1 MRLPTCCYHYV
12 KLYYL
17 YGIYLGK
24 TIFSIEIFQKGLD
37 KLAEICYNEVKSIFY
52 EVIVMDL
59 SSLFKK
65 TQYFNKKIE
74 PSCSYCQF
82 GKRTKDGGKILCEKQ
97 GLMEETASCPKF
109 TYSPLKR
116 IPVKQLEIEGAVAD
130 EEMYVEVKE
139 ENAAAPE
146 AKNKAEAEAAAKAQ
160 AEADAAAKAQ
170 AEAEAAA
177 RAQAEAEAAA
187 RAQAEAEAAAQAQAE
202 AEAAARAQAEAEAAA
217 QAEEAAR
224 AAEEALNYTAPS
236 VPDDLAELLRAAEAD
251 AQSGLNA
258 AESAPTAPP
267 VEDVPPA
274 PMPSFPSADDL
285 LKDSMHQN

>member
-1 MRLPTCCYHYV
+1 
-12 KLYYL
+12 
-17 YGIYLGK
+17 
-24 TIFSIEIFQKGLD
+24 
-37 KLAEICYNEVKSIFY
+37 
-52 EVIVMDL
+52 MDL

-116 IPVKQLEIEGAVAD
+116 IPVKQLENEGAVAD

-139 ENAAAPE
+139 ENAAASG
-146 AKNKAEAEAAAKAQ
+146 AKNKADAEAAT
-160 AEADAAAKAQ
+160 KAQ

-177 RAQAEAEAAA
+177 QAQAEAEAAA
-187 RAQAEAEAAAQAQAE
+187 QAQAEAEAAAQAQAE

-251 AQSGLNA
+251 AQNELNA
-258 AESAPTAPP
+258 AENAAAAP
-267 VEDVPPA
+267 VEDAPPA